1 MASFTA
7 CNGSV
12 NQQRLVGLTN
22 RPSLT
27 FVFSPVCAARP
38 ASPFANVSYSL
49 EEDGALISW
58 KNWGP
63 EKNVYVEYMIDNS
76 KQSIPLSFMHRWE
89 ETPTSLL
96 APAGNKKDMIH
107 IICESC
113 QLRYGCDELTL
124 L

>member
-1 MASFTA
+1 MEAS
-7 CNGSV
+7 V
-12 NQQRLVGLTN
+12 RQRLVGWTN
-22 RPSLT
+22 RPSLM

-38 ASPFANVSYSL
+38 ASPVANVSYSL

-63 EKNVYVEYMIDNS
+63 EKNVYVEYTIDS

-96 APAGNKKDMIH
+96 PPAGDKKDGRSYH
-107 IICESC
+107 
-113 QLRYGCDELTL
+113 L
-124 L
+124 